1 MFDDKL
7 SERSEYQY
15 AGEVG
20 TGIAWKGKVERH
32 FISRAPVMMN
42 ILKWAEDQ
50 GLEKITEPML
60 AAAIGSKLTDEQQ
73 MIMNGQLWGFLSAS
87 VSGSAD
93 SLFKGADAL
102 QGIDAW
108 RILTRYILQGKDIR
122 IETLRREMKVAI
134 ARPISG
140 LDKMEEGIAEF
151 EHAIK

>member
-1 MFDDKL
+1 MPRGANGKLLLPLTLREPIGSAGYKDKPMFDDKL

-15 AGEVG
+15 AGEAG

-42 ILKWAEDQ
+42 ILKWAENQ

-73 MIMNGQLWGFLSAS
+73 MIMNGQLWGFFSAS

-93 SLFKGADAL
+93 SLFKCADAL
-102 QGIDAW
+102 
-108 RILTRYILQGKDIR
+108 
-122 IETLRREMKVAI
+122 
-134 ARPISG
+134 
-140 LDKMEEGIAEF
+140 
-151 EHAIK
+151 